1 MIVNETIVNFSK
13 GGKVVAA
20 KKLKTDDIH
29 IMNLA
34 KMVGDPRSI
43 LYQKEELLAYDC
55 DGFTIHKH
63 MPKAVVF
70 PKDTEEVAEIVKY
83 CAENELPF
91 LARGAGTGLSG
102 GAIPLNNEII
112 ISMVRM
118 KKLIRVDLENR
129 RAVVEPGF
137 INLKLTNSI
146 SDNGYY
152 YAPDPSS
159 QSCCTIGG
167 NVAENAGGAH
177 CLKYGVTTNH
187 ILGLEVVLPNGEIVE
202 IGKNGIQDEPGY
214 DLLGLLTGSEGTLCI
229 VTKITV
235 RILKNPEAKQTV
247 LAYFDHVEDGSQAV
261 SDIISAGIVPA
272 ALEMMDKT
280 AIEGVEAAAFPVGH
294 PKDIEAVLLI
304 EVDGIAAGINEQ
316 INQILDVCKKRN
328 VREVRAAKDDQE
340 RERWWAN
347 RKTGFGAMGAISPDY
362 LVQDGVI
369 PRSKLPDVLQQ
380 IKQISEQSGLRI
392 ANIFHAGDGNLHP
405 LVLFDARKPG
415 EIDKALAAGSA
426 CLKACADVGGTI
438 TGEHGVG
445 IEKRE
450 EMRFVFNDDE
460 IIAQTNIR
468 DVFNP
473 RNLLNAGKLF
483 PTPGRCVEIK
493 KEQKSFLY
501 T

>member
-1 MIVNETIVNFSK
+1 MARKGIQSK
-13 GGKVVAA
+13 DPHV
-20 KKLKTDDIH
+20 L
-29 IMNLA
+29 NLA
-34 KMVGDPRSI
+34 KIVGYDPVRKSI
-43 LYQKEELLAYDC
+43 LYEKEDLLAYDC
-55 DGFTIHKH
+55 DGFTLHKH
-63 MPKAVVF
+63 LPRMVVF
-70 PKDTEEVAEIVKY
+70 PKNTAEVAAIVKY
-83 CAENELPF
+83 CHENDLPF

-102 GAIPLNNEII
+102 GAIPLNREVI

-118 KKLIRVDLENR
+118 KKLLSVDFENR

-137 INLKLTNSI
+137 VNLKLTNSI
-146 SDNGYY
+146 SDKGYY

-159 QSCCTIGG
+159 QYCCTIGG

-187 ILGLEVVLPNGEIVE
+187 ILGLEVVLPNGDITE
-202 IGKNGIQDEPGY
+202 IGKNGVPDLPGY
-214 DLLGLLTGSEGTLCI
+214 DLLGLLTGSEGTLGI

-235 RILKNPEAKQTV
+235 RILKNPEGKQTV
-247 LAYFDHVEDGSQAV
+247 LAYFDKVADGSKAV

-304 EVDGIAAGINEQ
+304 EVDGIAAGLDEQ
-316 INQILDVCKKRN
+316 INQILKVCNNNN
-328 VREVRAAKDDQE
+328 VREVKAAQSEQE
-340 RERWWAN
+340 RARWWAN

-369 PRSKLPDVLQQ
+369 PRSRLPEVLKR
-380 IKQISEQSGLRI
+380 INEISEEFGLRI

-415 EIDKALAAGSA
+415 ESERALEAGSL
-426 CLKACADVGGTI
+426 CLKVCADVGGTI

-450 EMRFVFNDDE
+450 EMRFVFTDE
-460 IIAQTNIR
+460 EILAQTEIR
-468 DVFNP
+468 QVFNP
-473 RNLLNAGKLF
+473 KNLLNAGKLF
-483 PTPGRCVEIK
+483 PSPGRCVEVK
-493 KEQKSFLY
+493 KEIAAASIL
-501 T
+501 

>member
-1 MIVNETIVNFSK
+1 M
-13 GGKVVAA
+13 A
-20 KKLKTDDIH
+20 LKIKTKDKH
-29 IMNLA
+29 IKNLA
-34 KMVGDPRSI
+34 NLVTGPRSI
-43 LYQKEELLAYDC
+43 LYHHEDLIAYDC
-55 DGFTIHKH
+55 DGFTLHKH
-63 MPKAVVF
+63 LPKAVVF
-70 PKDTEEVAEIVKY
+70 PKDTEEVAKLVKY
-83 CAENELPF
+83 CSENNLPF

-102 GAIPLNNEII
+102 GAIPLNGEVI
-112 ISMVRM
+112 ISLVRM
-118 KKLIRVDLENR
+118 KRLLSVDLENR

-137 INLKLTNSI
+137 VNLKLTNSI
-146 SDNGYY
+146 ADKGYY

-214 DLLGLLTGSEGTLCI
+214 DLLGLLTGSEGTLGI

-247 LAYFDHVEDGSQAV
+247 LAYFDKVSDGSQAV

-304 EVDGIAAGINEQ
+304 EVDGILAGIDEQ
-316 INQILDVCKKRN
+316 INQILDVCNSRN
-328 VREVRAAKDDQE
+328 VREVKVAEDELE
-340 RERWWAN
+340 RGRWWAN

-369 PRSKLPDVLQQ
+369 PRSKLPEVLSK
-380 IKQISEQSGLRI
+380 INQISEESGLRI

-405 LVLFDARKPG
+405 LVLFDARIPG
-415 EIDKALAAGSA
+415 ESEKALAAGSA
-426 CLKACADVGGTI
+426 CLQACADVGGTI

-445 IEKRE
+445 IEKIE
-450 EMRFVFNDDE
+450 EMRFVFTDEE
-460 IIAQTNIR
+460 IISQTNIR
-468 DVFNP
+468 EVFNP
-473 RNLLNAGKLF
+473 DNLLNAGKLF
-483 PTPGRCVEIK
+483 PMPGRCVEIK
-493 KEQKSFLY
+493 RDLKERETVIS
-501 T
+501 

>member
-1 MIVNETIVNFSK
+1 MVRN
-13 GGKVVAA
+13 KV
-20 KKLKTDDIH
+20 KTNDIH
-29 IMNLA
+29 IINLA
-34 KMVGDPRSI
+34 KLVSSPNAI
-43 LYQKEELLAYDC
+43 LYKEEDLLAYDC
-55 DGFTIHKH
+55 DGFTIERHL
-63 MPKAVVF
+63 PRAVVF
-70 PKDTEEVAEIVKY
+70 PKNTEEVSQIVKY
-83 CAENELPF
+83 CAENNLPF

-102 GAIPLNNEII
+102 GAIPLNNEVI
-112 ISMVRM
+112 ISLVRM
-118 KKLIRVDLENR
+118 KRLLEVDLENR

-137 INLKLTNSI
+137 VNLKLTNSI
-146 SDNGYY
+146 SDKGYY

-159 QSCCTIGG
+159 QYACTIGG

-187 ILGLEVVLPNGEIVE
+187 ILGLEVVLPNGEIIE
-202 IGKNGIQDEPGY
+202 IGNGGIPDSPGY
-214 DLLGLLTGSEGTLCI
+214 DLLGLLTGSEGTLGI

-247 LAYFDHVEDGSQAV
+247 LAYFDNIEDGSQAV
-261 SDIISAGIVPA
+261 SDIISSGIVPA

-304 EVDGIAAGINEQ
+304 EVDGIAAGIEGQ
-316 INQILDVCKKRN
+316 IEMILDVCRKWN
-328 VREVRAAKDDQE
+328 VREVKAARDEAE
-340 RERWWAN
+340 RGRWWAN

-369 PRSKLPDVLQQ
+369 PRSRLPEVLAK
-380 IKQISEQSGLRI
+380 INHISKESGLRI

-405 LVLFDARKPG
+405 LVLFDSRIPG
-415 EIDKALAAGSA
+415 ETEKAIEAGSA
-426 CLKACADVGGTI
+426 CLKVCADVGGSI

-445 IEKRE
+445 IEKKE
-450 EMRFVFNDDE
+450 EMRFVFNDEE

-473 RNLLNAGKLF
+473 DHLLNAGKLF
-483 PTPGRCVEIK
+483 PTPGRCAEVKRELSSK
-493 KEQKSFLY
+493 N
-501 T
+501 

>member
-1 MIVNETIVNFSK
+1 M
-13 GGKVVAA
+13 
-20 KKLKTDDIH
+20 KTMPLLQIDTTDKH
-29 IMNLA
+29 IINLA
-34 KMVGDPRSI
+34 AIVGGPRSI
-43 LYQKEELLAYDC
+43 LYKKTDLLSYDC

-63 MPKAVVF
+63 LPKAVVF
-70 PKDTEEVAEIVKY
+70 PKNTEEVSKLVKY
-83 CAENELPF
+83 CSDHGLPF

-102 GAIPLNNEII
+102 GAIPVNGEVI

-118 KKLIRVDLENR
+118 KKLISVDLENR

-137 INLKLTNSI
+137 VNLKLTNSI
-146 SDNGYY
+146 TDRGYY

-159 QSCCTIGG
+159 QYCCTIGG

-187 ILGLEVVLPNGEIVE
+187 ILGLEVVLPNGEIIE
-202 IGKNGIQDEPGY
+202 IGRNGVLDEPGY
-214 DLLGLLTGSEGTLCI
+214 DLLGLLTGSEGTLGI

-235 RILKNPEAKQTV
+235 RILKNPEGKQTV
-247 LAYFDHVEDGSQAV
+247 LAYFDKVEDGSQAV
-261 SDIISAGIVPA
+261 SNIISAGIVPA
-272 ALEMMDKT
+272 SLEMMDKT
-280 AIEGVEAAAFPVGH
+280 AIEAVEAAAFPVGH

-304 EVDGIAAGINEQ
+304 EVDGIAAGLEEQ
-316 INQILDVCKKRN
+316 INQILEVCKKSN
-328 VREVRAAKDDQE
+328 VREVRAAKDEAE
-340 RERWWAN
+340 RGRWWAN

-369 PRSKLPDVLQQ
+369 PRSKLPEVLKK
-380 IKQISEQSGLRI
+380 IAQISEESGLRI

-415 EIDKALAAGSA
+415 EIEKALEAGSL

-450 EMRFVFNDDE
+450 EMRFVFKEEE
-460 IIAQTNIR
+460 ILAQTNIR
-468 DVFNP
+468 EVFNP
-473 RNLLNAGKLF
+473 DNLLNAGKLF

-493 KEQKSFLY
+493 KEINAK
-501 T
+501 

>member
-1 MIVNETIVNFSK
+1 MAVKDVQTKDKHIENLEKIV
-13 GGKVVAA
+13 GGAQ
-20 KKLKTDDIH
+20 
-29 IMNLA
+29 
-34 KMVGDPRSI
+34 SI
-43 LYQKEELLAYDC
+43 LYKKEDLLAYDC
-55 DGFTIHKH
+55 DGFTIHRH
-63 MPKAVVF
+63 LPKAVVF
-70 PKDTEEVAEIVKY
+70 PKSTEEVARIVKY
-83 CAENELPF
+83 CHENDLPF

-102 GAIPLNNEII
+102 GAIPLNGEVI
-112 ISMVRM
+112 ISLTKM
-118 KKLIRVDLENR
+118 KRLLSVDLENR

-137 INLKLTNSI
+137 VNLKLTHSI
-146 SDNGYY
+146 SDKGYY

-159 QSCCTIGG
+159 QYCCTIGG

-187 ILGLEVVLPNGEIVE
+187 ILGMEVVLPNGEIIE
-202 IGKNGIQDEPGY
+202 IGTNGILDPPGY
-214 DLLGLLTGSEGTLCI
+214 DLLGLLTGSEGTLGI

-247 LAYFDHVEDGSQAV
+247 LAYFDKVSDASQAV

-294 PKDIEAVLLI
+294 PKDIEALLLI
-304 EVDGIAAGINEQ
+304 EVDGISAGIDEQ
-316 INQILDVCKKRN
+316 IHEILEVCRSRN
-328 VREVRAAKDDQE
+328 VREVKVAQDEKE

-369 PRSKLPDVLQQ
+369 PRSKLPEVLER
-380 IKQISEQSGLRI
+380 IKQISEKYGLRI

-415 EIDKALAAGSA
+415 ETEKALAAGSE
-426 CLKACADVGGTI
+426 CLQVCADVGGSI

-450 EMRFVFNDDE
+450 EMRFIFTDEE

-473 RNLLNAGKLF
+473 KNLLNAGKLF
-483 PTPGRCVEIK
+483 PTPGRCVEVK
-493 KEQKSFLY
+493 RNEKMK
-501 T
+501 

>member
-1 MIVNETIVNFSK
+1 MRGKDRIKSK
-13 GGKVVAA
+13 DK
-20 KKLKTDDIH
+20 H
-29 IMNLA
+29 ILNLA
-34 KMVGDPRSI
+34 EIVGGARSI
-43 LYQKEELLAYDC
+43 LYLKEDLVAYDC

-63 MPKAVVF
+63 LPKAVVF
-70 PKDTEEVAEIVKY
+70 PKNTQEVAQVVKY
-83 CAENELPF
+83 CSDNELPF

-102 GAIPLNNEII
+102 GAIPLNGEII
-112 ISMVRM
+112 ISLVRM
-118 KKLIRVDLENR
+118 KKLISVDLENR

-137 INLKLTNSI
+137 VNLKLTNSI
-146 SDNGYY
+146 SDKGYY

-159 QSCCTIGG
+159 QYCCTIGG

-187 ILGLEVVLPNGEIVE
+187 ILGLEVVMPNGEIIE
-202 IGKNGIQDEPGY
+202 IGKDGIPDAPGY
-214 DLLGLLTGSEGTLCI
+214 DLLGLITGSEGTLGI

-235 RILKNPEAKQTV
+235 RILKNPEGKQTV

-304 EVDGIAAGINEQ
+304 EVDGISAGIEEQ
-316 INQILDVCKKRN
+316 IDQILEVCKKRN
-328 VREVRAAKDDQE
+328 VREVRAAKNEEE
-340 RERWWAN
+340 RARWWAN

-369 PRSKLPDVLQQ
+369 PRSKLPEVLSR
-380 IKQISEQSGLRI
+380 INQISDESGLRI

-405 LVLFDARKPG
+405 LVLFDARIPG
-415 EIDKALAAGSA
+415 ESEKALEAGSQ
-426 CLKACADVGGTI
+426 CLKVCADVGGTI

-450 EMRFVFNDDE
+450 EMRFVFTEEE
-460 IIAQTNIR
+460 IAAQTEIR
-468 DVFNP
+468 EVFNP
-473 RNLLNAGKLF
+473 LNLLNAGKLF
-483 PTPGRCVEIK
+483 PSPGRCAEIK
-493 KEQKSFLY
+493 KEMKAQAIS
-501 T
+501 

>member
-1 MIVNETIVNFSK
+1 MAVKDV
-13 GGKVVAA
+13 
-20 KKLKTDDIH
+20 KTKDQH
-29 IMNLA
+29 IENLA
-34 KMVGDPRSI
+34 KIVGGAQSI
-43 LYQKEELLAYDC
+43 LYKKEDLLAYDC
-55 DGFTIHKH
+55 DGFTIHRH
-63 MPKAVVF
+63 LPKAVVF
-70 PKDTEEVAEIVKY
+70 PKSAEEVAQIVKY
-83 CAENELPF
+83 CNEHDLPF

-102 GAIPLNNEII
+102 GAIPLNGEVI
-112 ISMVRM
+112 ISLTKM
-118 KKLIRVDLENR
+118 KRLLSVDLENR

-137 INLKLTNSI
+137 INLKLTHSI
-146 SDNGYY
+146 SNKGYY

-159 QSCCTIGG
+159 QYCCTIGG

-187 ILGLEVVLPNGEIVE
+187 ILGMEVVLPNGEMIE
-202 IGKNGIQDEPGY
+202 INTNGVLDPPGY
-214 DLLGLLTGSEGTLCI
+214 DLLGLLTGSEGTLGI

-247 LAYFDHVEDGSQAV
+247 LAYFDKVSDASQAV

-294 PKDIEAVLLI
+294 PKDIEALLLI
-304 EVDGIAAGINEQ
+304 EVDGISAGIDEQ
-316 INQILDVCKKRN
+316 IHEILEVCRRRN
-328 VREVRAAKDDQE
+328 VREVKVAQDEKE

-369 PRSKLPDVLQQ
+369 PRSKLPEVLER
-380 IKQISEQSGLRI
+380 IKQISEKYGLRI

-415 EIDKALAAGSA
+415 ETEKALAAGSE
-426 CLKACADVGGTI
+426 CLQVCADVGGSI

-450 EMRFVFNDDE
+450 EMRFIFTDEE

-473 RNLLNAGKLF
+473 KNLLNAGKLF
-483 PTPGRCVEIK
+483 PTPGRCVEVK
-493 KEQKSFLY
+493 RNEKEKMK
-501 T
+501 

>member
-1 MIVNETIVNFSK
+1 MALK
-13 GGKVVAA
+13 GI
-20 KKLKTDDIH
+20 KTKDQH
-29 IMNLA
+29 IKNLA
-34 KMVGDPRSI
+34 AIVGSQSI
-43 LYQKEELLAYDC
+43 LYHKEDLLAYDC
-55 DGFTIHKH
+55 DGFTIHRYL
-63 MPKAVVF
+63 PKAVVF
-70 PKDTEEVAEIVKY
+70 PKDTEEVAKLVKY
-83 CAENELPF
+83 CSEHALPF

-102 GAIPLNNEII
+102 GAIPLNNEVI
-112 ISMVRM
+112 ISLVRM
-118 KKLIRVDLENR
+118 KRLLSVDLANR

-146 SDNGYY
+146 SDKGYY

-159 QSCCTIGG
+159 QYCCTIGG

-187 ILGLEVVLPNGEIVE
+187 ILGLEVVLPNGEIIE
-202 IGKNGIQDEPGY
+202 LGNGGIPDSPGY
-214 DLLGLLTGSEGTLCI
+214 DLLGLLTGSEGTLGI

-247 LAYFDHVEDGSQAV
+247 LAYFDRVLDGSQAV

-294 PKDIEAVLLI
+294 PKNIEALLLI
-304 EVDGIAAGINEQ
+304 EVDGISAGIDEQ
-316 INQILDVCKKRN
+316 IAQILEVCNNRN
-328 VREVRAAKDDQE
+328 VREVKVAQDEQE
-340 RERWWAN
+340 RAGWWAN

-369 PRSKLPDVLQQ
+369 PRSKLPEVLSR
-380 IKQISEQSGLRI
+380 INQISIEYGLRI

-405 LVLFDARKPG
+405 LVLFDARKQG
-415 EIDKALAAGSA
+415 ETERALEAGSA
-426 CLKACADVGGTI
+426 CLQVCADVGGTI

-450 EMRFVFNDDE
+450 EMRFVFTDQE
-460 IIAQTNIR
+460 IKAQTDIR
-468 DVFNP
+468 QVFNP
-473 RNLLNAGKLF
+473 DNLLNAGKLF
-483 PTPGRCVEIK
+483 PSPSRCVEIK
-493 KEQKSFLY
+493 QEMKGRAPL
-501 T
+501 